1 MAADTSLN
9 PRLDMVWKQSMDEWK
24 PAGQID
30 GLFERRSGPAE
41 AKESLAPPA
50 DPYRSPSQHDSLAQ
64 LGKDAAW
71 PGARRRSFLLIIL
84 AFPIVW
90 KFALSAI
97 SPFLVKQ
104 FGANLMGTILPF
116 AAFVPLVVLVYFGLL
131 RVWNLGMSRWWF
143 LAMFVPILN
152 LWVGYRCFACPAG
165 YAYHKKMDGPG
176 IILAILYVLM
186 ILLCVLSLAVF
197 FGAIHNPELQQQ
209 LRDAIRTATKLGAK
223 H

>member
-9 PRLDMVWKQSMDEWK
+9 PRLDMVWKHGMDEWK
-24 PAGQID
+24 PAGQIA

-50 DPYRSPSQHDSLAQ
+50 EPYRQPSPHGSLAEM
-64 LGKDAAW
+64 GKDAAW

-84 AFPIVW
+84 AFPFLW

-97 SPFLVKQ
+97 SPFLIKQ
-104 FGANLMGTILPF
+104 FGANLMEIILPL
-116 AAFVPLVVLVYFGLL
+116 AALVPLVVLVYFGLM
-131 RVWNLGMSRWWF
+131 RVWNLGMSRWWY

-176 IILAILYVLM
+176 IILAILYALM

-197 FGAIHNPELQQQ
+197 FGAIHNPEIQQQ
-209 LRDAIRTATKLGAK
+209 LREALRSASKVGVRR
-223 H
+223 